1 MPELPEVETVKNGI
15 ARFIGNSRILSV
27 KITNRKFRITIPE
40 NAEKNIVGAKIESYH
55 RIGKYVVIGLDNNFC
70 IVWHL
75 GMSGKIKTLK
85 EQPTQ
90 PEKHDHIIIE
100 TENGWLIYNDPRRF
114 GLFTTIHKNNLN
126 NSELFKNTGI
136 DPFDENLTADFLFE
150 KIKNKKT
157 PIKITLLDQS
167 IICGIGNIYASE
179 ILYESKI
186 SPFRESNKISK
197 KECATLIKNTRAVL
211 QKAIDNGGSTLRD
224 YQKPDGSLGYFQN
237 MHCVY
242 NKTGQK
248 CPNCTCN
255 TEQTGGIKKAVQAGR
270 STFYCETLQK

>member
-1 MPELPEVETVKNGI
+1 MPTSDLIKARAKELG
-15 ARFIGNSRILSV
+15 ASV
-27 KITNRKFRITIPE
+27 
-40 NAEKNIVGAKIESYH
+40 
-55 RIGKYVVIGLDNNFC
+55 
-70 IVWHL
+70 
-75 GMSGKIKTLK
+75 
-85 EQPTQ
+85 
-90 PEKHDHIIIE
+90 
-100 TENGWLIYNDPRRF
+100 
-114 GLFTTIHKNNLN
+114 
-126 NSELFKNTGI
+126 
-136 DPFDENLTADFLFE
+136 
-150 KIKNKKT
+150 
-157 PIKITLLDQS
+157 
-167 IICGIGNIYASE
+167 CGIGNIYASE

-197 KECATLIKNTRAVL
+197 KECAVIIKNTRAVL